1 MAYQLNQS
9 SFAGSAIELQ
19 EAKTLKAA
27 NLTISGNTT
36 ANLPISTSAVA
47 YASGGTYVG
56 SAQATT
62 SPSTSGVQN
71 KGASFLVTS
80 DGSGAVTTI
89 KPVIV
94 GDNVA
99 TAGGTDTI
107 IFDAA
112 TLNDAFG
119 VTNITGTATITLAG
133 GDLERPSGTF
143 NKLGASLYVGGAG
156 NVKVIMANDEQPIV
170 IKGIAANTYLPILVK
185 RVYNLA
191 SDTET
196 TATDILALF

>member
-27 NLTISGNTT
+27 NITISGNTT

-99 TAGGTDTI
+99 TAGGSDTI
-107 IFDAA
+107 VFDAA

-119 VTNITGTATITLAG
+119 VTNITGTATVTLAG
-133 GDLERPSGTF
+133 SGTF

-156 NVKVIMANDEQPIV
+156 NVKVTMANDEQPIV

-185 RVYNLA
+185 RVYNLS

>member
-9 SFAGSAIELQ
+9 SFAGRAIELQ
-19 EAKTLKAA
+19 ESKTLKAA
-27 NLTISGNTT
+27 NITISANTT
-36 ANLPISTSAVA
+36 ANLPVTTSAIA

-62 SPSTSGVQN
+62 SPSTQGVQN

-80 DGSGAVTTI
+80 DGAGAVTSI

-99 TAGGTDTI
+99 TPGGGDTI
-107 IFDAA
+107 IFDADS
-112 TLNDAFG
+112 LNYAFG
-119 VTNITGTATITLAG
+119 VTNITGAATVTLAG

-143 NKLGASLYVGGAG
+143 NTLGASLYVGGAG
-156 NVKVIMANDEQPIV
+156 NIKLTMANDEYPIV
-170 IKGIAANTYLPILVK
+170 LKGITANTYLPILVK
-185 RVYNLA
+185 RVYNLS